1 MNMKLNFFAV
11 MIAALTLVCA
21 ACTPKDTDNKQ
32 LVLYYSQ
39 TGSTK
44 AVAEEIRKMLD
55 TDIEVIELENP
66 YTGTYDET
74 LQRVRKERESG
85 NLPKL
90 KSLKADLSKYEVIYL
105 GYPIW
110 FGTYAL
116 PIASL
121 VKENDFEGK
130 KIVPFCTFGSGDME
144 SAMEDL
150 KKALPKAEIAEHGFG
165 MRDVRVA
172 EAAKELNRFLIERGY
187 MDGQVEALP
196 GYSEMRPVTEEE
208 KQIFDAACKDYKY
221 PLGTPILA
229 GKRGTP
235 DGVDYIYEVEN
246 YGKRNTVFVTVGH
259 EEGAKPEFT
268 RVVR

>member
-1 MNMKLNFFAV
+1 MKLKFMAAL
-11 MIAALTLVCA
+11 IAALACVCT
-21 ACTPKDTDNKQ
+21 ACTPKDSDNKQ

-44 AVAEEIRKMLD
+44 AVAEAMQKMLD
-55 TDIEVIELENP
+55 TDIEAIELVNP

-74 LQRVRKERESG
+74 LARVREELKSG
-85 NLPKL
+85 QLPKL

-121 VKENDFEGK
+121 VKENDFEGR

-144 SAMEDL
+144 AAMEDL

-172 EAAKELNRFLIERGY
+172 EASKELNRFLIEHGY
-187 MDGQVEALP
+187 MEGQVEALP

-208 KQIFDAACKDYKY
+208 KQIFEAACKDYKY
-221 PLGTPILA
+221 PLGTPVLA

-246 YGKRNTVFVTVGH
+246 FGKRNTVFVTVGH

>member
-1 MNMKLNFFAV
+1 MKINFMAA
-11 MIAALTLVCA
+11 MIAAFAWVFS
-21 ACTPKDTDNKQ
+21 ACGSKDSDTKQ

-44 AVAEEIRKMLD
+44 TVAEEIQKVLD

-66 YTGTYDET
+66 YMGTYDET
-74 LQRVRKERESG
+74 LQRVKQERESG

-90 KSLKADLSKYEVIYL
+90 IPLKADLSKYEVIYL

-121 VKENDFEGK
+121 VKDHDFEGK

-150 KKALPKAEIAEHGFG
+150 KKALPKAKIAEHGFG
-165 MRDVRVA
+165 IRDVRVA
-172 EAAKELNRFLIERGY
+172 ATPKELNRFLIERGY
-187 MDGQVEALP
+187 MEGQVEALP

-221 PLGTPILA
+221 PLGTPVLA

-246 YGKRNTVFVTVGH
+246 FGKRNTVFVTVGH

>member
-1 MNMKLNFFAV
+1 MKIKFMAV
-11 MIAALTLVCA
+11 MMTAFAWVFS
-21 ACTPKDTDNKQ
+21 ACGSKDSDAKQ

-44 AVAEEIRKMLD
+44 TVAEEIQKVLD
-55 TDIEVIELENP
+55 TDIEVIELVNP

-74 LQRVRKERESG
+74 LQRVKQEKESG

-90 KSLKADLSKYEVIYL
+90 KPLKADLSK
-105 GYPIW
+105 
-110 FGTYAL
+110 YAL

-121 VKENDFEGK
+121 VKDHDFEGK
-130 KIVPFCTFGSGDME
+130 KIVPFCTFGSGGME

-150 KKALPKAEIAEHGFG
+150 KKALPKAKIAEHGFG
-165 MRDVRVA
+165 IRDIRVA
-172 EAAKELNRFLIERGY
+172 ATPKELNRFLIERGY
-187 MDGQVEALP
+187 MEGQVEALP

-221 PLGTPILA
+221 PLGTPVLA

-246 YGKRNTVFVTVGH
+246 FGKRNTVFVTVGH

>member
-1 MNMKLNFFAV
+1 MKINFMAAMMAAFAWV
-11 MIAALTLVCA
+11 FS
-21 ACTPKDTDNKQ
+21 ACGSKDSDTKQ

-44 AVAEEIRKMLD
+44 TVAEEIQKVLD
-55 TDIEVIELENP
+55 TDIEVIELVNP

-74 LQRVRKERESG
+74 LQRVKQERESG

-90 KSLKADLSKYEVIYL
+90 KPLKVDLSKYEVIYL

-121 VKENDFEGK
+121 VKDHDFEGK

-150 KKALPKAEIAEHGFG
+150 KKALPKAKIAEHGFG
-165 MRDVRVA
+165 IRDVRVSA
-172 EAAKELNRFLIERGY
+172 TPKELNRFLIERGY
-187 MDGQVEALP
+187 MEGQVEALP

-208 KQIFDAACKDYKY
+208 KLIFDAACKDYKY
-221 PLGTPILA
+221 PLGTPVLA

-246 YGKRNTVFVTVGH
+246 FGKRNTVFVTVGH

>member
-1 MNMKLNFFAV
+1 MKHKFMAAL
-11 MIAALTLVCA
+11 IAALVLVFA

-55 TDIEVIELENP
+55 TDIEVIELVNP

-74 LQRVRKERESG
+74 LERVKQERKSG
-85 NLPKL
+85 QLPVL
-90 KSLKADLSKYEVIYL
+90 KPLKADLSKYEVIYL

-150 KKALPKAEIAEHGFG
+150 KKALPRLRLQSMVSGC
-165 MRDVRVA
+165 
-172 EAAKELNRFLIERGY
+172 
-187 MDGQVEALP
+187 
-196 GYSEMRPVTEEE
+196 VTCVWL
-208 KQIFDAACKDYKY
+208 KQ
-221 PLGTPILA
+221 
-229 GKRGTP
+229 R
-235 DGVDYIYEVEN
+235 
-246 YGKRNTVFVTVGH
+246 RS
-259 EEGAKPEFT
+259 
-268 RVVR
+268 

>member
-1 MNMKLNFFAV
+1 MAA
-11 MIAALTLVCA
+11 MIAAFAWVFS
-21 ACTPKDTDNKQ
+21 ACGSKDSDTKQ

-44 AVAEEIRKMLD
+44 TVAEEIQKLLD

-66 YTGTYDET
+66 YKGTYDET
-74 LQRVRKERESG
+74 LQRVKLERESG

-90 KSLKADLSKYEVIYL
+90 KPLKADLSKYEVIYL

-121 VKENDFEGK
+121 VKDHDFEGK

-150 KKALPKAEIAEHGFG
+150 KKALPKAKIAEHGFG
-165 MRDVRVA
+165 IRDVRVA
-172 EAAKELNRFLIERGY
+172 ATPKELNRFLIERGY
-187 MDGQVEALP
+187 MEGQVEALP

-221 PLGTPILA
+221 PLGTPVLA

-246 YGKRNTVFVTVGH
+246 FGKRNTVFVTVGH

>member
-1 MNMKLNFFAV
+1 MKIKFMAV
-11 MIAALTLVCA
+11 MMTAFAWVFS
-21 ACTPKDTDNKQ
+21 ACGSKDSDAKQ

-44 AVAEEIRKMLD
+44 TVAEEIQKVLD

-74 LQRVRKERESG
+74 LQRVKQERESG

-90 KSLKADLSKYEVIYL
+90 KPLKADLSKYEVIYL

-121 VKENDFEGK
+121 VKGHDFEGK

-150 KKALPKAEIAEHGFG
+150 KKALPKAKIAEHGFG
-165 MRDVRVA
+165 IRDIRVA
-172 EAAKELNRFLIERGY
+172 ATPKELNRFLIERGY
-187 MDGQVEALP
+187 MEGQVEALP

-221 PLGTPILA
+221 PLGTPVLA

-246 YGKRNTVFVTVGH
+246 FGKRNTVFVTVGH

>member
-1 MNMKLNFFAV
+1 MKLKFMVAV
-11 MIAALTLVCA
+11 MAAFAFVFS
-21 ACTPKDTDNKQ
+21 ACDSKDAGNKQ

-44 AVAEEIRKMLD
+44 VVAEEIQKMLD
-55 TDIEVIELENP
+55 ADIELIELENP
-66 YTGTYDET
+66 YTGTYAET
-74 LQRVRKERESG
+74 LERVKLERESG
-85 NLPKL
+85 NLPAL
-90 KSLKADLSKYEVIYL
+90 KPLKVDLSKYEVIYL

-121 VKENDFEGK
+121 IKDHDFEGK
-130 KIVPFCTFGSGDME
+130 KIVTFCTFGSGDLE
-144 SAMEDL
+144 SALEDL
-150 KKALPKAEIAEHGFG
+150 KKALPKTEIAEHGFG
-165 MRDVRVA
+165 IRDVRVA
-172 EAAKELNRFLIERGY
+172 ASGKELNRFLIEYGY

-196 GYSEMRPVTEEE
+196 GYSEMRPVMEEE
-208 KQIFDAACKDYKY
+208 KQIFEAACGDYQY
-221 PLGTPILA
+221 PLGTPILV

-235 DGVDYIYEVEN
+235 EGVDYIYEVEN

>member
-1 MNMKLNFFAV
+1 MKIKFMAV
-11 MIAALTLVCA
+11 MMAAFAWVFS
-21 ACTPKDTDNKQ
+21 ACGSKDSDAKQ

-44 AVAEEIRKMLD
+44 TVAEEIQKLLD

-74 LQRVRKERESG
+74 LQRVKLERESG

-90 KSLKADLSKYEVIYL
+90 KPLKADLSKYEVIYL

-121 VKENDFEGK
+121 VKDHDFEGK
-130 KIVPFCTFGSGDME
+130 KIVPFCTFGSGGME

-150 KKALPKAEIAEHGFG
+150 KKALPKAKIAEHGFG
-165 MRDVRVA
+165 IRDIRVA
-172 EAAKELNRFLIERGY
+172 ATPKELNRFLIERGY
-187 MDGQVEALP
+187 MEGQVEELP

-221 PLGTPILA
+221 PLGTPVLA

-246 YGKRNTVFVTVGH
+246 FGKRNTVFVTVGH

>member
-1 MNMKLNFFAV
+1 MKLNLMAV
-11 MIAALTLVCA
+11 GIAALAWLCTACA
-21 ACTPKDTDNKQ
+21 PKDSEAKQ

-44 AVAEEIRKMLD
+44 TVAEEIKKLLD
-55 TDIEVIELENP
+55 ADIEGIELENP

-74 LQRVRKERESG
+74 LQRVRKEKESG

-90 KSLKADLSKYEVIYL
+90 KPLKADLSKYEVVYL

-121 VKENDFEGK
+121 VKSYGFEGK

-150 KKALPKAEIAEHGFG
+150 KKALPKVEMAENGFG
-165 MRDVRVA
+165 MRDVRVV
-172 EAAKELNRFLIERGY
+172 AAPKEVNRFLIEYGY
-187 MDGQVEALP
+187 LQGQVEALP

-208 KQIFDAACKDYKY
+208 RRIFEAACSGYKY
-221 PLGTPILA
+221 PLGTPVLA

-235 DGVDYIYEVEN
+235 EGVDYIYEVEN
-246 YGKRNTVFVTVGH
+246 YGKKNTVFVTVGH

>member
-1 MNMKLNFFAV
+1 MKLKFMVAV
-11 MIAALTLVCA
+11 MAAFAFVFS
-21 ACTPKDTDNKQ
+21 ACDSKDAGNKQ

-44 AVAEEIRKMLD
+44 VVAEEIQKMLD
-55 TDIEVIELENP
+55 ADIELIELENP
-66 YTGTYDET
+66 YTGTYAET
-74 LQRVRKERESG
+74 LERVKQERESG
-85 NLPKL
+85 NLPAL
-90 KSLKADLSKYEVIYL
+90 KPLKADLSKYEVIYL

-121 VKENDFEGK
+121 VKDHDFEGK

-165 MRDVRVA
+165 IRDVRVA
-172 EAAKELNRFLIERGY
+172 ASGKELNRFLIEYGY

-196 GYSEMRPVTEEE
+196 GYSEMRPVMEEE
-208 KQIFDAACKDYKY
+208 KQIFEAACGDYQF
-221 PLGTPILA
+221 PLGTPILV

-235 DGVDYIYEVEN
+235 EGVDYIYEVEN